1 MPWAAVMVADSPA
14 AAEAAAVEPEPVVA
28 AMVAAVEASRPP
40 TS

>member
-14 AAEAAAVEPEPVVA
+14 AAEAAAVEPEP
-28 AMVAAVEASRPP
+28 MVAAVEASRPP